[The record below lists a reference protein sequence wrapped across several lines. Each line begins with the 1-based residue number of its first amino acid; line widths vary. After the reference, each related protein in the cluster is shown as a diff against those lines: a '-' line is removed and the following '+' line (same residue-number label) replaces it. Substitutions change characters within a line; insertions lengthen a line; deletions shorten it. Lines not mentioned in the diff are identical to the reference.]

1 MRPQLQ
7 RPLAFAMAAS
17 AARSLT
23 IAGRLFPALCLAT
36 LALTAC
42 EKPRPA
48 NADHNVTSVV
58 PGANGGSITVGDVT
72 PANLPPYV
80 KVFPGA
86 KVTAS
91 TTSAQGGLLALET
104 HASPDAV
111 IAFYRRSASA
121 AGLPLQMDSSAMGG
135 GQGSHI
141 VVFGGESVHKTL
153 TATVTA
159 EGGVTKVALLY
170 GQS

>member
-1 MRPQLQ
+1 MKP
-7 RPLAFAMAAS
+7 PSPPASAFARVVAVVP
-17 AARSLT
+17 SL
-23 IAGRLFPALCLAT
+23 AVRCRLVPALCLAV
-36 LALTAC
+36 LALAAC

-48 NADHNVTSVV
+48 NADHNVTIVV

-72 PANLPPYV
+72 PTNLPPYV

-111 IAFYRRSASA
+111 IDFYKQSASD
-121 AGLPLQMDSSAMGG
+121 AGLPLQMDSASMAG

-141 VVFGGESVHKTL
+141 VVFGGDRAHETL